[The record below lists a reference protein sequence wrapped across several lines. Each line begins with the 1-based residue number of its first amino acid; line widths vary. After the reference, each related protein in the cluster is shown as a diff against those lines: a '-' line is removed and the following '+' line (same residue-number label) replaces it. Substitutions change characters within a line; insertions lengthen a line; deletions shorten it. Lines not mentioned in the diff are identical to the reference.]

1 MQRIVVVALLSAL
14 ACLTGCVQSVLP
26 IYTKKDVVVEPAL
39 VGLWSHRRGPDWSF
53 TRSNKKSYRL
63 VSTSKKGGSQRFV
76 AYLAKIDGMLFLDF
90 SPDDPKLARN
100 EEFYL
105 PIHTWCRVELT
116 ESTLS
121 LHFLNHKWLTELIA
135 ENPDAIGH
143 AKINDQ
149 RFLLTAP
156 TREFQ
161 AFVVKH
167 AKTRDAFVRVKLTKK
182 VRL

>member
-1 MQRIVVVALLSAL
+1 MQRIVVVALLIAL
-14 ACLTGCVQSVLP
+14 ACLTGCVQSVHP
-26 IYTKKDVVVEPAL
+26 IYTKKDVVFEPAL
-39 VGLWSHRRGPDWSF
+39 VGLWSHRRGTDWSF
-53 TRSNKKSYRL
+53 TRSDEKSYRL
-63 VSTSKKGGSQRFV
+63 VSTSKKGESQRFV

-90 SPDDPKLARN
+90 SPDYPKN
-100 EEFYL
+100 EFYL

-167 AKTRDAFVRVKLTKK
+167 AKTREAFNRMKLTKK
-182 VRL
+182 GPREA

>member
-1 MQRIVVVALLSAL
+1 MQRIVVVALLIAL
-14 ACLTGCVQSVLP
+14 ACLTGCVQSVHP
-26 IYTKKDVVVEPAL
+26 IYTKKDVVFEPAL
-39 VGLWSHRRGPDWSF
+39 VGLWSHRRGTDWSF
-53 TRSNKKSYRL
+53 TRSDEKSYRL
-63 VSTSKKGGSQRFV
+63 VSTSKKGRSQRFV

-167 AKTRDAFVRVKLTKK
+167 AKTRDAFFRVKLTKK